1 MFLLGFR
8 RKLTALALCKSIESA
23 IQWFQ
28 IHHRITFATIRNTAV
43 YLSGARVSIFSTLVP
58 RLFSCVRNSGHKS
71 SWFRVLQGARQGGVI
86 SPFLNLIYKNDL
98 LYEIE
103 ASALGFCMY
112 DINRGSPK
120 VAYDMLVCSYS
131 VNCLIQIL
139 VLCLR
144 YGHKW
149 RSDYGIIKCLV
160 VVYIE
165 LKTAYQQSNRQW
177 PFRIVCIEE
186 GAQYKHLGVV

>member
-1 MFLLGFR
+1 M
-8 RKLTALALCKSIESA
+8 
-23 IQWFQ
+23 
-28 IHHRITFATIRNTAV
+28 
-43 YLSGARVSIFSTLVP
+43 VP
-58 RLFSCVRNSGHKS
+58 RARGPTCHIPYRMVLNSCYPAEFSCVRNSGHKS
-71 SWFRVLQGARQGGVI
+71 SWFRVLQGAHQGGVI

-103 ASALGFCMY
+103 ASALGFYMY
-112 DINRGSPK
+112 DINCGSPT
-120 VAYDMLVCSYS
+120 VAFDMLVCSYS

-160 VVYIE
+160 VVYNE

-177 PFRIVCIEE
+177 PYRRRPTV
-186 GAQYKHLGVV
+186 